1 MVKIAPKEPE
11 LELACAQCGRP
22 LPHDD
27 REIARWK
34 HGFLAAE
41 LDEVS
46 QGILLCPG
54 CAADAAVGEYDAGV
68 AD

>member
-1 MVKIAPKEPE
+1 MVKIALKKPE

-27 REIARWK
+27 REIAHWK
-34 HGFLAAE
+34 HGYLASE
-41 LDEVS
+41 LDDVS

-54 CAADAAVGEYDAGV
+54 CAADDAFGEFDAGV
-68 AD
+68 GD